1 MEQKSD
7 NVADIDSNLPANETV
22 SNCIKGLTHQEKLEQ
37 IEYLYL
43 KKKKTEE
50 KKKRKC
56 ID

>member
-43 KKKKTEE
+43 KKKKP
-50 KKKRKC
+50 KKRKKENV
-56 ID
+56 

>member
-37 IEYLYL
+37 TEYLYFF
-43 KKKKTEE
+43 KKK
-50 KKKRKC
+50 KKKRKKENV
-56 ID
+56 

>member
-37 IEYLYL
+37 TEYLYFL
-43 KKKKTEE
+43 KKKK
-50 KKKRKC
+50 KKRKKENV
-56 ID
+56 

>member
-37 IEYLYL
+37 TEYLYFFL
-43 KKKKTEE
+43 KKKK
-50 KKKRKC
+50 KRKKENV
-56 ID
+56 

>member
-37 IEYLYL
+37 TEYLYF
-43 KKKKTEE
+43 KKKKEE